1 MISSVWRSLP
11 QSEMRAVLVVVA
23 NILREQAFQ
32 VAFVNCDDVIQ
43 EITPA
48 TPYPTLCHSILPRTF
63 ERGADRT
70 HAEGSNRCGDFQ
82 SILGITIK
90 DDEPWSGFKWKCFS
104 QLLDDPQACRML
116 CDIEVQDAPTIVTDN
131 EKAIERAESDRRNSK
146 EVHRGNRF
154 PVITEKG
161 KPALGWLRLSRCPFH
176 PPRDRSL
183 RDIKT
188 EHEKFAMDAW
198 RSPRWVLNDHPE
210 YQFLNLLRRLSSSGG
225 PLDLGD
231 QLPVQTESAPV
242 PPHHGFGRD
251 SNEGLLPSGPESADG
266 DPEELVEQV

>member
-1 MISSVWRSLP
+1 
-11 QSEMRAVLVVVA
+11 MRAVLVVVA

-48 TPYPTLCHSILPRTF
+48 TPYPTLCNSILPRTF
-63 ERGADRT
+63 ERSADRI
-70 HAEGSNRCGDFQ
+70 HHQGSNRCGDFQ

-116 CDIEVQDAPTIVTDN
+116 GDIEVQDAPTIVTDD
-131 EKAIERAESDRRNSK
+131 EKAIERAEDDRRNSK

-154 PVITEKG
+154 PVITERG

-176 PPRDRSL
+176 PTRDRSL
-183 RDIKT
+183 RDVKT
-188 EHEKFAMDAW
+188 KHEKLAMDAW

-210 YQFLNLLRRLSSSGG
+210 DQFLNLLRRLSSCG
-225 PLDLGD
+225 PPDLGD

-242 PPHHGFGRD
+242 PTHHDFRRHR
-251 SNEGLLPSGPESADG
+251 NERLLPSGPESADG
-266 DPEELVEQV
+266 DPEELVEQG